1 MNKRELIAKVSE
13 QVGLTKKEVGS
24 IIDATTKIIK
34 NALSEGK
41 KVTLVD
47 FGTFRVLNRK
57 ARKGVNPQTGEA
69 ITISAKKAPK
79 FKVGRG
85 LREAVE

>member
-13 QVGLTKKEVGS
+13 QVGLTKKEIGS

-57 ARKGVNPQTGEA
+57 ARKGVNPQTGEV

-79 FKVGRG
+79 FKAGKG

>member
-1 MNKRELIAKVSE
+1 MNKRELIARVSE

-57 ARKGVNPQTGEA
+57 ARKGVNPQTGEV

-79 FKVGRG
+79 FKAGKG

>member
-1 MNKRELIAKVSE
+1 MNKRELIARVSE

-57 ARKGVNPQTGEA
+57 ARKGVNPQTGEV

-79 FKVGRG
+79 FKAGKG
-85 LREAVE
+85 LKEAVE

>member
-1 MNKRELIAKVSE
+1 MNKRELIARVSE
-13 QVGLTKKEVGS
+13 QVGLTKEEVGS
-24 IIDATTKIIK
+24 IIDATTKIIE
-34 NALSEGK
+34 NALSESK

-57 ARKGVNPQTGEA
+57 ARKGVNPQTGKV

-79 FKVGRG
+79 FKAGKG
-85 LREAVE
+85 LKEAVE